1 MAFAFKVIEHAETRS
16 RASIETRIITR
27 YATMPDPS
35 VVGRAAAKRPV
46 DLQLPAGE
54 PLTVTLAEPLIVRIP
69 K

>member
-1 MAFAFKVIEHAETRS
+1 MIEHAETGS

-27 YATMPDPS
+27 YATMADP
-35 VVGRAAAKRPV
+35 VAAGRAAAKRPV
-46 DLQLPAGE
+46 DVQLPAGE